1 MKKKS
6 NLFKFATGALFVAL
20 VALMATVDGQ
30 QARYKMTTDIPASIT
45 TPDVVETRLGTLK
58 FFDGFPDEATV
69 QKVYDNLDFQRGVH
83 VFLTCMPAASAYA
96 MRTGLR
102 TFGPDNQT
110 VIISESLL
118 DARSIFLTGNT
129 ETIYNVTWFDTHD
142 GPLVIEFPAG
152 VLGVIDDFWFGFVTD
167 IGAFGPDKGKGGK
180 FLLLPPGYKEPLP
193 EGYFVINSKT
203 YGNWCF
209 FRVFIESGDMKTAID
224 YAKKNYRAYPLRLSA
239 NPPAMNFVDL
249 SGKYVNTVHSNDFSF
264 YNEVNKVIQ
273 EEPLEAVNPEVR
285 GLLASIGI
293 QKGKPFEPDARMK
306 RILADA
312 AAVGNATAR
321 AIEFKT
327 RDKDSYFYPNSQWKT
342 LFIGNDYLFSPGGV
356 LNPDARTLYFYFA
369 TGSSPAWSTK
379 MVGQLSQ
386 YISTEHDATGKY
398 LDGSKNYRLHL
409 PGNIPAKRFWSLVV
423 YDPQTRSLL
432 QTDQQAPSISSLR
445 KDIVVN
451 PDSSVDVW
459 FGPKAP
465 AGKDSNWI
473 QTIPGKGWF
482 VMLRLYGPLEPWFDK
497 TWLPGE
503 IELVK

>member
-1 MKKKS
+1 MKRNINLVKLAAVITVAILQAIPGTVNAQVKK
-6 NLFKFATGALFVAL
+6 
-20 VALMATVDGQ
+20 
-30 QARYKMTTDIPASIT
+30 YKMTTGIPASIT
-45 TPDVVETRLGTLK
+45 TPDVVETSLGTLR

-69 QKVYDNLDFQRGVH
+69 QKVYDNLDFQRGVQA
-83 VFLTCMPAASAYA
+83 FLTGMPAASAYA

-118 DARSIFLTGNT
+118 DARGIFLTGNT
-129 ETIYNVTWFDTHD
+129 ETVYYVTWLDTHD
-142 GPLVIEFPAG
+142 GPLVIEVPPG

-167 IGAFGPDKGKGGK
+167 IGALGPDKGNGGK
-180 FLLLPPGYKEPLP
+180 FLLLPPGYSEPVP
-193 EGYFVINSKT
+193 EGYFVLNAKT

-209 FRVFIESGDMKTAID
+209 FRVFIEGGDMKTAID
-224 YAKKNYRAYPLRLSA
+224 YAKKNYRAYPLKLA
-239 NPPAMNFVDL
+239 GNPPAMTFVDF

-264 YNEVNKVIQ
+264 YNEVNQVVQ

-306 RILADA
+306 RILTDA

-327 RDKDSYFYPNSQWKT
+327 RDREAYFYPNSHWKT

-356 LNPDARTLYFYFA
+356 LNPDARTLYFYYA
-369 TGSSPAWSTK
+369 TGSSPAWSKK

-386 YISTEHDATGKY
+386 YISTEHDANGKY
-398 LDGSKNYRLHL
+398 LDGSKNYKLHL

-432 QTDQQAPSISSLR
+432 QTDQHYPSISSLR

-459 FGPKAP
+459 FGPEAP
-465 AGKDSNWI
+465 AGKEANWI

-482 VMLRLYGPLEPWFDK
+482 IMLRIYGPLEPWFDK
-497 TWLPGE
+497 TWKPGE
-503 IELVK
+503 IELIK